1 MPESR
6 RGATHDRVPPGSVR
20 PSARPV
26 VGDTPL
32 VAVILFDPGLQVT
45 VAEGLGLAAIGGQG
59 VPRPGDD
66 LRASLDPA
74 VRDVLVPACHSALD
88 GESRV
93 LHLPHATRRIR
104 ALVRP
109 THGAEGAVVG
119 GLVVTL
125 DVTEAVQQAA
135 RIERSESEYREL
147 VEHSAYGIYRSTPD
161 GRFLS
166 VNPALVRMLGYDTEE
181 ELLGVSLLSLYAT
194 PGERERLIALEKAQ
208 RDVNDVEVRWIHR
221 DGHEVTVRLTGRTVY
236 DEAGRMECFEKF
248 VEDVT
253 ERHALEAQ
261 LRQSQ
266 KMEAIGQLVGGIAHD
281 FNNILTTVMGNAE
294 FVLEALEAQGDDA
307 HEAAADIRDA
317 AASGAALVRKMMTV
331 SRKEAI
337 TVGPAD
343 LGALTAELL
352 RMARRLLP
360 TNIEV
365 ISDLPEDPL
374 IAQVDRGA
382 VEQTLLNLLTNARDA
397 MPAGG
402 RIEVELTPAPLTA
415 DRKDELQLDR
425 DLSFVR
431 LSVRDSGSGMDE
443 ATLTRVFEPFFTTK
457 PSGAGTGLG
466 LAMVYGLMRQHR
478 GAVRMESML
487 GVGTVAHLYFPL
499 GESASA
505 TDPARR
511 QRTYRGEETVLL
523 VDDNLEVRSA
533 AARLLERSGF
543 RVLQAEDG
551 EEALGILRERSAGI
565 DLVLSDVM
573 MPKVGGR
580 AVYDA
585 TRSMASPPRF
595 LFCSGYLRPEE
606 LEGLMAAGDVDF
618 LPKPWTAA
626 ELTRAVRRSL
636 DGGEPASGASA
647 LP

>member
-32 VAVILFDPGLQVT
+32 VAVILFDPDLQVT
-45 VAEGLGLAAIGGQG
+45 VAEGLGLAALGGQG

-66 LRASLDPA
+66 LRASLEPS
-74 VRDVLVPACHSALD
+74 VRDVLVPACHSALG

-93 LHLPHATRRIR
+93 LQLPHATRRIR

-109 THGAEGAVVG
+109 SHGAEGAVVG
-119 GLVVTL
+119 GIIVTL
-125 DVTEAVQQAA
+125 DVTEAVHQAA
-135 RIERSESEYREL
+135 RIERSESEYRDL

-166 VNPALVRMLGYDTEE
+166 VNPALVRMLGYEAEE

-194 PGERERLIALEKAQ
+194 PGERERLIALEKSQ
-208 RDVNDVEVRWIHR
+208 QDVNDVEVRWIHR
-221 DGHEVTVRLTGRTVY
+221 DGHELTVRLTGRTVY
-236 DEAGRMECFEKF
+236 DAAGRMECFEKF

-281 FNNILTTVMGNAE
+281 FNNVLTTVMGNAE
-294 FVLEALEAQGDDA
+294 FVLEALDEEGDA
-307 HEAAADIRDA
+307 REAAADIRDA

-343 LGALTAELL
+343 LGALTSELL

-360 TNIEV
+360 TNIDV
-365 ISDLPEDPL
+365 TSDLPEDPL

-382 VEQTLLNLLTNARDA
+382 VEQSLLNLLTNARDA

-402 RIEVELTPAPLTA
+402 RIEVELASAPMTG

-425 DLSFVR
+425 DLAFVR

-457 PSGAGTGLG
+457 PAGAGTGLG

-478 GAVRMESML
+478 GAVRMESMP
-487 GVGTVAHLYFPL
+487 GVGTAAHLYFPL